1 MPIFK
6 ASSGKLKKLN
16 SIPLDK
22 EKNLQKLLEDNL
34 FEVLDLRFL
43 DTEYVTTFG
52 GRIDTLAVDSDG
64 APVII
69 EYKRNKNDNVINQA
83 LSYLKWLKTQKPG
96 FFEKL
101 IIDKLGKEFADKL
114 KLDWHNPR
122 VICVAESYSKFD
134 IDTVEVVPLRI
145 ELLKYRYYD
154 EGIFS
159 LEPVNIPTDYN
170 KHFDEVRLDSAPSK
184 KNRSDIADSHTV
196 DALLRHGTVV
206 IQELFSELRERILSI
221 DETIEEKATSLYVAY
236 RVSNNFAEIY
246 INKTQIKIHLRP
258 ITYDD
263 PRALVQK
270 IPDGYNWT
278 MDRRTYLTNK
288 EDLDYVCGIVEQSYK
303 NVL

>member
-16 SIPLDK
+16 SLPLDK

-101 IIDKLGKEFADKL
+101 IIDKLGKELADKI

-122 VICVAESYSKFD
+122 VICIAESYSKFD

-159 LEPVNIPTDYN
+159 LEAVNIPSDHN
-170 KHFDEVRLDSAPSK
+170 KTFNEFKVDIGSK
-184 KNRSDIADSHTV
+184 KSKSDIVSSRTV
-196 DALLRHGTVV
+196 EALLGHGTAQ

-236 RVSNNFAEIY
+236 RVSNNFAEIH
-246 INKTQIKIHLRP
+246 INKSQIKIHLRP
-258 ITYDD
+258 ITYED
-263 PRALVQK
+263 PRGLVQK

-278 MDRRTYLTNK
+278 MDRRAYLTSP
-288 EDLDYVCGIVEQSYK
+288 EDLDYVLGLIEQSYK